1 MTEREFWAAA
11 EAADACVNLRYPSA
25 GETSM
30 VEVRLMGMGKPVLVS
45 AGEETSRYPGDACL
59 RVDTGAAEEEMLAE
73 YMLSLRLLPWLG
85 SGVGQRAS
93 EHIRHWH
100 SVERV
105 AGLYWD
111 TLCAHA

>member
-1 MTEREFWAAA
+1 
-11 EAADACVNLRYPSA
+11 
-25 GETSM
+25 
-30 VEVRLMGMGKPVLVS
+30 
-45 AGEETSRYPGDACL
+45 
-59 RVDTGAAEEEMLAE
+59 MLTE
-73 YMLSLRLLPWLG
+73 YMLSLRLLPGLG

-111 TLCAHA
+111 TLCAYA

>member
-1 MTEREFWAAA
+1 
-11 EAADACVNLRYPSA
+11 
-25 GETSM
+25 
-30 VEVRLMGMGKPVLVS
+30 
-45 AGEETSRYPGDACL
+45 
-59 RVDTGAAEEEMLAE
+59 MLAE